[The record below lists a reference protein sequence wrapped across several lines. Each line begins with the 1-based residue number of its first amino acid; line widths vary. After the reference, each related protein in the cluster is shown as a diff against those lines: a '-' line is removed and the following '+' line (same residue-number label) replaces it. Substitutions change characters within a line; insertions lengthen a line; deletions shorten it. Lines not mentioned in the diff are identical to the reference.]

1 MIKIFKKSIKKEN
14 LCLGLT
20 EANECQV
27 ISELRQLQK
36 ELGDVEYKIKK
47 LQHIEQV
54 DLVEFMK
61 FFLSDE
67 LHYVNYSSSPLHRRP
82 LSMIDIEYIQ
92 SAFRH
97 IDDFDKFV
105 DEIRVMYDNEHLIA
119 KEQVKAAT
127 LRNKIA
133 EIKSTLGIK

>member
-14 LCLGLT
+14 LCVGLT
-20 EANECQV
+20 EANDCQV

-36 ELGDVEYKIKK
+36 ELEDVEDKIKR

-61 FFLSDE
+61 FFLADE
-67 LHYVNYSSSPLHRRP
+67 LHYINYSLYPLRERS
-82 LSMIDIEYIQ
+82 LSIIDISYIQ
-92 SAFRH
+92 SALRH
-97 IDDFDKFV
+97 IDNFDKFV
-105 DEIRVMYDNEHLIA
+105 DEIRVMYDREHLVA
-119 KEQVKAAT
+119 EKRAKAAT

-133 EIKSTLGIK
+133 EIKNTLGIK

>member
-1 MIKIFKKSIKKEN
+1 MINFFKKSIKKEN
-14 LCLGLT
+14 LCVGLT
-20 EANECQV
+20 EANDCQV

-36 ELGDVEYKIKK
+36 ELEEVEYKIKK

-61 FFLSDE
+61 FFSSDE
-67 LHYVNYSSSPLHRRP
+67 LHYINYSFRRSDERW
-82 LSMIDIEYIQ
+82 LSMIEIEYIQ

-105 DEIRVMYDNEHLIA
+105 DEIRVMYDREHLI
-119 KEQVKAAT
+119 KEKQAT
-127 LRNKIA
+127 AVILRNEIA
-133 EIKSTLGIK
+133 EIKNTLGIK